1 MALGVPE
8 TVLAL
13 GLIPRY
19 ADGFS
24 GSPGFS
30 ELIKRMQ
37 HVVLHSPGWTRIEG
51 CSQSGSSLDP
61 TPFMKPD
68 TLWPI

>member
-8 TVLAL
+8 TVLVH

-19 ADGFS
+19 ADWCS

-37 HVVLHSPGWTRIEG
+37 HVVFHSPGWTRIEG
-51 CSQSGSSLDP
+51 CFQSGSLLDP
-61 TPFMKPD
+61 TPFTKPD
-68 TLWPI
+68 AL